1 MAGSLCGVWVD
12 ETGRVHTTVETENG
26 GREERIAKLRPFAW
40 LTATPPEGSAVGL
53 TVETLRGEG
62 PFSRLAHADDIGV
75 FNAFVRNTRGESGN
89 VDVIRPYES
98 QFLLQQ
104 RERLYR
110 EMTFGQLR
118 RCQLD
123 IEVAAPDGGFPDATR
138 PDDRIIA
145 IGLRCAGKNR
155 LLLLDE
161 MSDAAE
167 KKLLEEFCAALH
179 E

>member
-12 ETGRVHTTVETENG
+12 EAGRVHTTIETENG
-26 GREERIAKLRPFAW
+26 GRQE
-40 LTATPPEGSAVGL
+40 
-53 TVETLRGEG
+53 
-62 PFSRLAHADDIGV
+62 RLA
-75 FNAFVRNTRGESGN
+75 TL
-89 VDVIRPYES
+89 RPYES

-138 PDDRIIA
+138 PDDRILA
-145 IGLRCAGKNR
+145 IGFRCNGKNR
-155 LLLLDE
+155 LLLLETMTDE
-161 MSDAAE
+161 A
-167 KKLLEEFCAALH
+167 
-179 E
+179 